1 MYKSFYFLYKFSQN
15 IGTFP
20 EVYEGIGGI
29 NRHSIGLFAIH
40 ALHIAGFDD
49 ALSMPEEPYVKDV
62 KGKKGIFSFIL
73 ELEIDKRLNVAALYL
88 ND

>member
-1 MYKSFYFLYKFSQN
+1 
-15 IGTFP
+15 
-20 EVYEGIGGI
+20 
-29 NRHSIGLFAIH
+29 
-40 ALHIAGFDD
+40 
-49 ALSMPEEPYVKDV
+49 MPEEPYVKGV